1 MTARSDPAAGGSDI
15 LFVGT
20 GYFTEIMLA
29 DLAIAARTPLR
40 VVIGGR
46 NRDRLKWLVD
56 ACRARAA
63 IYGTK
68 VGFESVELDSASADA
83 LVPPLAALAP
93 RVVVQSA
100 SAQSPWKVDNKDSE
114 WSRLVAEAGFGVTIA
129 FHALLAWR
137 TANALKTLGSTA
149 HFVNTCYPDGV
160 NQLLGA
166 AGIQGITGVG
176 NIGIFSAVI
185 GGRLSLEERANL
197 RVLGHHQH
205 IVEWRKPGAE
215 RTGAPVRAWI
225 GDDEIADVDDMTR
238 DVQLPYRDLNLISAA
253 SAVPVLLGLAGE
265 GRRRAHVPG
274 PRGRP
279 GGYPVT
285 VDADGVRLD
294 LPSGVGEADAVAW
307 NRQFE
312 DKDGVTVRDGR
323 VIYAK
328 QAQAALRPYSREI
341 AEGFA
346 VGEVEAAA
354 EALAA
359 LRERLGG

>member
-1 MTARSDPAAGGSDI
+1 MTARSGPKGGSDI

-40 VVIGGR
+40 VVVGGR
-46 NRDRLKWLVD
+46 NRERMKWLVD
-56 ACRARAA
+56 ACTARAA
-63 IYGTK
+63 IYGTSLS
-68 VGFESVELDSASADA
+68 FESVELDSASPDKLLA
-83 LVPPLAALAP
+83 PLGALAP

-114 WSRLVAEAGFGVTIA
+114 WSRLVAEAGFGVTVA

-137 TANALKTLGSTA
+137 TANALRTLGSTA

-166 AGIQGITGVG
+166 AGIQAITGVG
-176 NIGIFSAVI
+176 NVGIFSAVI
-185 GGRLSLEERANL
+185 GGRLSLEDRARL

-215 RTGAPVRAWI
+215 RAGAPVRAWI
-225 GDDEIADVDDMTR
+225 GDDEIADVDGMTR
-238 DVQLPYRDLNLISAA
+238 DIQLPYRDLNLISAA

-274 PRGRP
+274 PHGLP
-279 GGYPVT
+279 GGYPVSA
-285 VDADGVRLD
+285 DADGVHLD
-294 LPSGVGEADAVAW
+294 LPKGVSEADAVAW

-323 VIYAK
+323 VIYSER
-328 QAQAALRPYSREI
+328 AQALLRGYSREI
-341 AEGFA
+341 ADGFP

-354 EALAA
+354 EALGA
-359 LRERLGG
+359 LREKLGG